1 MPGLTLAAKVPR
13 RTGQRLIDAA
23 VDTAFGDSQRCAISR
38 TGHPSCGRRPE
49 CFSRWGG
56 AVVLSKA
63 PETPGRSTQHMLN
76 SVKDLETRGIGFESL
91 HDKVDT
97 TSAQGRLWFH
107 FMGRHERVQADLVR
121 ERINAGLASAKAR
134 GQRLGPPTVM

>member
-1 MPGLTLAAKVPR
+1 
-13 RTGQRLIDAA
+13 
-23 VDTAFGDSQRCAISR
+23 
-38 TGHPSCGRRPE
+38 
-49 CFSRWGG
+49 
-56 AVVLSKA
+56 
-63 PETPGRSTQHMLN
+63 MLN